1 MTDTE
6 PDETGP
12 GGQDAS
18 GREDASGGDGDRV
31 VSILGVDVVVEEEF
45 LSFPWRAGLWR
56 APVAFVV
63 VFALVVVLALVGG
76 LAERDLADQVALLGL
91 ITYNAHNVA
100 VTSGSVPG
108 LLQPVAEPLSGV
120 TGVWRLVRGLFVV
133 GFEHADPLGHLVRIV
148 SGESEAANHTNFLE
162 GQRDPDVPL
171 VLYYL
176 VPVSVLVGVGYEY
189 ASSHWEAATTD
200 SPLEVVRFGIAIAL
214 GYVAM
219 LLVGSVVFTLAIASP
234 LFGALLVFPD
244 RYLVV
249 VFGFAYPAIFA
260 SLGAGIVYVQ
270 REVLDDSRAD
280 EDDPV
285 VDGDTAVD
293 GESAVD
299 AEPAVCDEPRV
310 E

>member
-1 MTDTE
+1 MTDNE
-6 PDETGP
+6 PD
-12 GGQDAS
+12 DDI
-18 GREDASGGDGDRV
+18 GREDASGEDGDRE
-31 VSILGVDVVVEEEF
+31 VSLLGVDVVVEEEF

-63 VFALVVVLALVGG
+63 TFALVVALALVGG

-100 VTSGSVPG
+100 ATSGSVPG

-133 GFEHADPLGHLVRIV
+133 GFEHADPLGHLGDVVRGDTD
-148 SGESEAANHTNFLE
+148 SANHIDFLE
-162 GQRDPDVPL
+162 GQRDPDVSL
-171 VLYYL
+171 LLYYL
-176 VPVSVLVGVGYEY
+176 APVSVLVGVGYEY

-200 SPLEVVRFGIAIAL
+200 SPLEVVRFGIAVAL
-214 GYVAM
+214 GYVAV
-219 LLVGSVVFTLAIASP
+219 LLAGSVVFTLAFATP
-234 LFGALLVFPD
+234 LFGTVLVVPD
-244 RYLVV
+244 RYLLV

-270 REVLDDSRAD
+270 REGIGGSQPDGDDV
-280 EDDPV
+280 V
-285 VDGDTAVD
+285 VDGDAAVD
-293 GESAVD
+293 GEPAVD
-299 AEPAVCDEPRV
+299 AEPAVGDEPRV